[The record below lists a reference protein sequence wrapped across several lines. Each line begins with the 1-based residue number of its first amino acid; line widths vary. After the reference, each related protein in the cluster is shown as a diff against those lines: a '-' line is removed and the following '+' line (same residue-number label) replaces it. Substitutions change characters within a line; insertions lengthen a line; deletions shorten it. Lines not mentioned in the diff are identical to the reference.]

1 MIDTTATVTRAVWLD
16 PFKPLGTLERNQL
29 ELAGISLSMVNT
41 LGELNVALSRAH
53 LLIIRLVDSAE
64 LLQEVLTLVTQLGH
78 NVPVLCRIEK
88 RAMNVVVDAMRLG
101 AFHALPCD
109 EWDPTIW
116 ADAVKGL
123 TSVNQKVKSYVFVD
137 PVSQHLLAL
146 AQRVAQ
152 TDVATLLVGP
162 TGAGKEVLARVIHES
177 SPRAKGPF
185 VAMNCAAMPEHLIED
200 MLFGHEKG
208 AFTGAQKDH
217 KGLFEQG
224 QGGTVFLD
232 EIGEMPIQLQAKLL
246 RVLQEKKL
254 NRLGSETAIDLD
266 IRIVA
271 ATNKDL
277 KLAIEKHEFR
287 EDLYFRISTFK
298 LKISPLSQRPGD
310 ILPLVTQS
318 FARHSK
324 DKVPYELTVDAQ
336 RVLQQYPWPG
346 NVRELENVV
355 QRAVVLCSGKTI
367 SVGHLMFDES
377 VSHELLMQ
385 PDAPILNQEGQ
396 VNAYGHSF
404 VASSAAVTAE
414 PTTSNA
420 QSSGVP
426 QSQAPATF
434 AQNGSPMAYSSVP
447 SPTFT
452 LPGVNPMTGNF
463 SDASVSMNPEHALM
477 AQSTTQLVKDVLT
490 ESLAQAPQAINLAD
504 AIKSSEH
511 QVILQVLQTTQSRT
525 EAAQKLGISPRTLRY
540 KLAQFRDSGLSVS
553 VGE

>member
-88 RAMNVVVDAMRLG
+88 RAMSVVVDAMRLG

-109 EWDPTIW
+109 EWEPAIW
-116 ADAVKGL
+116 AEAVKGL
-123 TSVNQKVKSYVFVD
+123 TTVNQKVKSYVFVD

-324 DKVPYELTVDAQ
+324 DKVPYELTLDAQ
-336 RVLQQYPWPG
+336 RVLEQYPWPG

-385 PDAPILNQEGQ
+385 PDAPILNEQGQ
-396 VNAYGHSF
+396 VNANKHSF
-404 VASSAAVTAE
+404 VATSNVGAPVA
-414 PTTSNA
+414 PTSYSNA
-420 QSSGVP
+420 QGYVASQSAAAPFASSYGH
-426 QSQAPATF
+426 SAQA
-434 AQNGSPMAYSSVP
+434 

-452 LPGVNPMTGNF
+452 LPGVNPMTGSF
-463 SDASVSMNPEHALM
+463 TEAPVSMNPEHALM

-490 ESLAQAPQAINLAD
+490 ESVAQAPQAINLAD

>member
-88 RAMNVVVDAMRLG
+88 RAMSVVVDAMRLG

-109 EWDPTIW
+109 EWEPAIW
-116 ADAVKGL
+116 AEAVKGL
-123 TSVNQKVKSYVFVD
+123 TTVNQKVKSYVFVD
-137 PVSQHLLAL
+137 PLSQHLLAL

-324 DKVPYELTVDAQ
+324 DKVPYELTLDAQ
-336 RVLQQYPWPG
+336 RVLEQYPWPG

-385 PDAPILNQEGQ
+385 HDAPILNEQGQ
-396 VNAYGHSF
+396 VNANKHSF
-404 VASSAAVTAE
+404 VATSNVGAPVT
-414 PTTSNA
+414 PTSYSNA
-420 QSSGVP
+420 QGYVAS
-426 QSQAPATF
+426 QSAATPFAASYGHGAQA
-434 AQNGSPMAYSSVP
+434 

-452 LPGVNPMTGNF
+452 LPGVNPMTGSF
-463 SDASVSMNPEHALM
+463 TEAPVSMNPEHALM

-490 ESLAQAPQAINLAD
+490 ESVAQAPQAINLAD

>member
-88 RAMNVVVDAMRLG
+88 RAMSVVVDAMRLG

-109 EWDPTIW
+109 EWEPAIW
-116 ADAVKGL
+116 AEAVKGL
-123 TSVNQKVKSYVFVD
+123 TTVNQKVKSYVFVD

-217 KGLFEQG
+217 RGLFEQG

-246 RVLQEKKL
+246 RV
-254 NRLGSETAIDLD
+254 
-266 IRIVA
+266 
-271 ATNKDL
+271 
-277 KLAIEKHEFR
+277 
-287 EDLYFRISTFK
+287 
-298 LKISPLSQRPGD
+298 
-310 ILPLVTQS
+310 
-318 FARHSK
+318 
-324 DKVPYELTVDAQ
+324 
-336 RVLQQYPWPG
+336 
-346 NVRELENVV
+346 
-355 QRAVVLCSGKTI
+355 
-367 SVGHLMFDES
+367 
-377 VSHELLMQ
+377 
-385 PDAPILNQEGQ
+385 
-396 VNAYGHSF
+396 
-404 VASSAAVTAE
+404 
-414 PTTSNA
+414 
-420 QSSGVP
+420 
-426 QSQAPATF
+426 
-434 AQNGSPMAYSSVP
+434 
-447 SPTFT
+447 
-452 LPGVNPMTGNF
+452 
-463 SDASVSMNPEHALM
+463 
-477 AQSTTQLVKDVLT
+477 
-490 ESLAQAPQAINLAD
+490 
-504 AIKSSEH
+504 
-511 QVILQVLQTTQSRT
+511 
-525 EAAQKLGISPRTLRY
+525 
-540 KLAQFRDSGLSVS
+540 
-553 VGE
+553 

>member
-88 RAMNVVVDAMRLG
+88 RAMSVVVDAMRLG

-109 EWDPTIW
+109 EWEPAIW
-116 ADAVKGL
+116 AEAVKGL
-123 TSVNQKVKSYVFVD
+123 TTVNQKVKSYVFVD

-324 DKVPYELTVDAQ
+324 DKVPYELTLDAQ
-336 RVLQQYPWPG
+336 RVLEQYPWPG

-385 PDAPILNQEGQ
+385 PDAPILNEQGQ
-396 VNAYGHSF
+396 VNANKHSF
-404 VASSAAVTAE
+404 IATSNVGAPVT
-414 PTTSNA
+414 PTSYSNA
-420 QSSGVP
+420 QGYVAS
-426 QSQAPATF
+426 QSAATPFAASYGNGAQA
-434 AQNGSPMAYSSVP
+434 

-452 LPGVNPMTGNF
+452 LPGVNPMTGSF
-463 SDASVSMNPEHALM
+463 TEAPVSMNPEHALM

-490 ESLAQAPQAINLAD
+490 ESVAQAPQAINLAD

>member
-88 RAMNVVVDAMRLG
+88 RAMSVVVDAMRLG

-109 EWDPTIW
+109 EWEPAIW
-116 ADAVKGL
+116 AEAVKGL
-123 TSVNQKVKSYVFVD
+123 TTVNQKVKSYVFVD
-137 PVSQHLLAL
+137 PMSQHLLAL

-324 DKVPYELTVDAQ
+324 DKVPYELTLDAQ
-336 RVLQQYPWPG
+336 RVLEQYPWPG

-385 PDAPILNQEGQ
+385 PDAPILNEQGQ
-396 VNAYGHSF
+396 VNANKHSF
-404 VASSAAVTAE
+404 VATSNVGAPVT
-414 PTTSNA
+414 PTSYSNA
-420 QSSGVP
+420 QGYVAS
-426 QSQAPATF
+426 QSAAAPFAASYGHGAQA
-434 AQNGSPMAYSSVP
+434 

-452 LPGVNPMTGNF
+452 LPGVNPMTGSF
-463 SDASVSMNPEHALM
+463 TEAPVSMNPEHALM

-490 ESLAQAPQAINLAD
+490 ESMAQAPQAINLAD